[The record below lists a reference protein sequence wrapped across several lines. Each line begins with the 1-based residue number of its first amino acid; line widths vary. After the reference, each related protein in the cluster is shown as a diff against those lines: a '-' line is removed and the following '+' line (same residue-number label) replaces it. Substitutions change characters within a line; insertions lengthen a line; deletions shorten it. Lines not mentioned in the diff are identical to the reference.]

1 MRLHIGRRRSRQA
14 ATAAASGADA
24 TDAYRLLLKQM
35 LDVCHRAAGGDLE
48 ARVPLVPG
56 VESDEMVSLRNEL
69 NRVLDRID
77 MFVRESR
84 GSLQA
89 AREGRLY
96 REFLAGGMTGAFR
109 VAAAEVDGARKTM
122 AGYAEQTAAAGR
134 VRQKLAGDFET
145 TVASVAEQIA
155 SSATELSASA
165 AGLAQAAT
173 SAVGEADQARE
184 TVSTLE
190 DRSKEIAQVVTVIS
204 KVAAQTKLLALNA
217 NIEAARAGSAGNGFA
232 VVASEV
238 KELAEQ
244 TERATSDI
252 IELIRSVQGVAVE
265 SSAVMGSIGDT
276 VREMSSLTHGVAIAV
291 DGSHGAQDT
300 SGSYSGLAEMTEL
313 LRCESDRFLVAIRD
327 V

>member
-1 MRLHIGRRRSRQA
+1 
-14 ATAAASGADA
+14 
-24 TDAYRLLLKQM
+24 
-35 LDVCHRAAGGDLE
+35 
-48 ARVPLVPG
+48 
-56 VESDEMVSLRNEL
+56 
-69 NRVLDRID
+69 VLDRID

-96 REFLAGGMTGAFR
+96 REFLSGGMTGAFR
-109 VAAAEVDGARKTM
+109 VSAAEVDGARKTM

-134 VRQKLAGDFET
+134 VRQRLAGDFET

-165 AGLAQAAT
+165 AGLAQAAS

-252 IELIRSVQGVAVE
+252 IELVRSVQGVAVE

-291 DGSHGAQDT
+291 DGSHGVQDT
-300 SGSYSGLAEMTEL
+300 SGSYTGLAEMTEL